1 MNPNRLVDG
10 ATRLLAIAGD
20 PVAQVRSPIVW
31 SALFR
36 RNGVNATCVPLHV
49 TPAELGRAI
58 DGLRAVRNVFGL
70 ILTIPHKQAGVRH
83 VDELTERARLAG
95 SVNLIGIREDGR
107 WIGDIVDGVGF
118 VRALEA
124 SGRSAAGRRVLVV
137 GAGGVGTAIACAI
150 ATAGAAAID
159 VADLDAGRASDLARR
174 IAATGVRADV
184 GAPRGRGYDLI
195 VNASPL
201 GMSAGDPLPID
212 LTGVG
217 PEAIV
222 GDVVNVAHLT
232 PILEAA
238 QRQGCHVQRGVEM
251 MEHQIPAT
259 AEFLGF
265 TAGDYSAASAREILL
280 ASLDP

>member
-1 MNPNRLVDG
+1 MSTRIVDG
-10 ATRLLAIAGD
+10 ATRLMAIAGD

-36 RNGVNATCVPLHV
+36 NNGINATCVPLHV
-49 TPAELGRAI
+49 RSADLERFFA
-58 DGLRAVRNVFGL
+58 GLRTIGNLFGL
-70 ILTIPHKQAGVRH
+70 ILTIPHKQAGARY
-83 VDELTERARLAG
+83 VDELTERAQLAG
-95 SVNLIGIREDGR
+95 SVNLIRMREDGR

-124 SGRSAAGRRVLVV
+124 SGHSVAGRRALVV

-150 ATAGAAAID
+150 ATAGAAAVD
-159 VADLDAGRASDLARR
+159 VTDLDAERARDLARR
-174 IAATGVRADV
+174 IASAGVKSAIA
-184 GAPRGRGYDLI
+184 APRGAGYDLI

-201 GMSAGDPLPID
+201 GMRAGDPLAID
-212 LTGVG
+212 LAGVG
-217 PEAIV
+217 AETIV

-238 QRQGCHVQRGVEM
+238 RARGCHVQRGVEM
-251 MEHQIPAT
+251 MEHQIPPT

-265 TAGDYSAASAREILL
+265 SAGDFSAAAAHEILE
-280 ASLDP
+280 ASVRA